1 LLNNIF
7 RKSQLLNRQ
16 GEPVLVFRKPRWVPE
31 EHNPKMA
38 CKEPDQKKKR
48 LADPAN
54 CAGNRKGL
62 RN

>member
-1 LLNNIF
+1 
-7 RKSQLLNRQ
+7 
-16 GEPVLVFRKPRWVPE
+16 VFRKPRWVPE